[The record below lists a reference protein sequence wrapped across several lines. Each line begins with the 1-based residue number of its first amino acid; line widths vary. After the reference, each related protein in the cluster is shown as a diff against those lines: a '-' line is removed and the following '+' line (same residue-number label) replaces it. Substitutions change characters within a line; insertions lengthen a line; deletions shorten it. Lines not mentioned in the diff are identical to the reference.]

1 MSIQKYFGQI
11 AEYFS
16 RCALPYTSNLKK
28 KKRVILLKMDIPH
41 FAINRFSWK
50 VLLKVVTQN
59 VDVDVTQANFT
70 FYLRP

>member
-1 MSIQKYFGQI
+1 MSTQIYFGQI
-11 AEYFS
+11 TEYFS

-28 KKRVILLKMDIPH
+28 KNLDILLKMDIPH
-41 FAINRFSWK
+41 FAMNRFSWQ